1 MNALKTVFF
10 QTLQEGIE
18 NHNSEKLKEFI
29 EFLFEEIEKNKTGLL
44 HAKVEENKSR
54 IDTQQSEIMKTLEV
68 METRFKASDQ
78 RFEDIKEVME
88 TRFKAMDQR
97 FEDIKEVMETRFK
110 ASDQRFEDIKEV
122 METRFKAMDQRF
134 DAMQKS
140 MDHRF
145 DDMHKRITQQT
156 WFIGSGFIIINAV
169 IMLLKFFG

>member
-18 NHNSEKLKEFI
+18 NHNSAKLKEFI

-54 IDTQQSEIMKTLEV
+54 IDTQQSEIMKILEV

-97 FEDIKEVMETRFK
+97 FEI
-110 ASDQRFEDIKEV
+110 
-122 METRFKAMDQRF
+122 
-134 DAMQKS
+134 MQKS
-140 MDHRF
+140 MDHRFDAVDKRF

-156 WFIGSGFIIINAV
+156 WFIGSGFIVINAV

>member
-97 FEDIKEVMETRFK
+97 F
-110 ASDQRFEDIKEV
+110 
-122 METRFKAMDQRF
+122 